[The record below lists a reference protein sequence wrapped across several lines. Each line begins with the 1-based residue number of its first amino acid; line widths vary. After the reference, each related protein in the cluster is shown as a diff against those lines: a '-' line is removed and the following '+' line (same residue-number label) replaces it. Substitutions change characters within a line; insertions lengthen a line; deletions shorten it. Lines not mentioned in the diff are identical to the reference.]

1 MKKSK
6 KILVTSLATATLG
19 LIALSDTTGD
29 FPFSAQHVSAQ
40 EKDASKNGKV
50 VKENTTSASNQAE
63 KSKTPAQNPA
73 EKPKTPAQNSAEKPK
88 TPAQKPAEKPK
99 TPAQKPAEKPK
110 TPAQK
115 PAEKPKNTSPKEDK
129 SKSTAQSGW
138 VGSSYYENGTK
149 VTNKWIFDKKAN
161 SYFYLNASGNYVQN
175 AWVGNYYLKS
185 DGKMAKSEWI
195 YDKNYG
201 SYYYLTAEGSYAR
214 NAWVGNYYLK
224 SNGKRAK
231 NEWIYDNNYGSYY
244 YLTGEGSYARNTW
257 VGNYYLKSDGK
268 MAKAEWI
275 YDKNYGSYY
284 YLTAEGSYARNKW
297 VGNYYLKSDGKMAK
311 NEWVD
316 GGRYYVDS
324 DGKKVKSEWI
334 YDKNYGSY
342 YYLTAEGSYA
352 RNKWIGKYYLKSDG
366 KMAKN
371 EWVDGGR
378 YYVDSEGKMVMGKW
392 VDGGRYYVGY
402 DGVWQ
407 PKPADGN
414 PYSAALKE
422 AQGYNSIHLSKK
434 RIYNQL
440 IFKGFNS
447 DTAQYAINHLNADYK
462 ANALAQ
468 ARIHLKYGTSSKS
481 EIYRTL
487 TSPNLDN
494 FTKEEANYAIQ
505 KLNLPSEGSYVR
517 NKWVGAY
524 YYKSDGKMAKNE
536 WVDGGRYYVESD
548 GKMARNKWVDGGRY
562 YVGYD
567 GVWQSKPADGNPYSA
582 ALKEAQSYNRLYLS
596 KKGIYDQLIFKGFNS
611 DTAQYAINHLN
622 ANYKANALAQARQH
636 RKYSNL
642 SKTEIYNMLTSPRID
657 RFTKEEANYAIQHL
671 DD

>member
-50 VKENTTSASNQAE
+50 VKENTTSAPNQAE

-73 EKPKTPAQNSAEKPK
+73 EKSKTPAPKSEPKPE
-88 TPAQKPAEKPK
+88 PKPAP
-99 TPAQKPAEKPK
+99 KPAEKPK

-422 AQGYNSIHLSKK
+422 AQSYNRLYLSKK
-434 RIYNQL
+434 GIYNQL

-567 GVWQSKPADGNPYSA
+567 GVWQPKPADGNPYSA

-596 KKGIYDQLIFKGFNS
+596 KKGIYNQLIFKGFNS

-657 RFTKEEANYAIQHL
+657 RFTKEEANYAIHHL